1 MIRVVKPDEK
11 RRWISLFREASQLS
25 IDDLYEYDESQVLK
39 GLAPSLMAES
49 NSGLFPLNFQEIF
62 MEMR

>member
-1 MIRVVKPDEK
+1 METQT
-11 RRWISLFREASQLS
+11 QLKS
-25 IDDLYEYDESQVLK
+25 VIFTADIFAVYLHESQVLK